1 MSAVRFTSLDVRKVD
16 DDSGRNWLLLSPFI
30 VLVVI
35 DSVEYL
41 IRVPDGF
48 ITDFASV
55 PRIPLAF
62 MLFGGIGDYGA
73 CVHDYLYRNGLFTR
87 EICDAIYKEIL
98 LHVDKTSE
106 FRALAMHRGVR
117 LGGAS
122 SYKGVTV

>member
-1 MSAVRFTSLDVRKVD
+1 MSAVRMTSLDVRKVE
-16 DDSGRNWLLLSPFI
+16 DSERDWVLLAPFVVFV
-30 VLVVI
+30 VL
-35 DSVEYL
+35 DGLEYL

-87 EICDAIYKEIL
+87 EICDAIYREIL
-98 LHVDKTSE
+98 LHVDKTSK
-106 FRALAMHRGVR
+106 FRASAMHHGVR
-117 LGGAS
+117 LGGTS
-122 SYKGVTV
+122 SYKGVTT